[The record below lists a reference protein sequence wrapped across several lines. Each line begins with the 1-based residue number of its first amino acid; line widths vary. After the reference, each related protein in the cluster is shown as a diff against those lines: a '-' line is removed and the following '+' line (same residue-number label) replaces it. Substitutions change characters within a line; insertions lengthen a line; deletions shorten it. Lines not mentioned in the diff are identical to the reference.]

1 LNDDKIR
8 STPQENW
15 TLTDWEWL
23 GLRKPVNVADG
34 HAHFDLATRFPA
46 EFSRIAQMTH
56 QLELLDQ
63 SASESKF
70 LEAMSSIS
78 GQSLAAVPAQLHYSS
93 SVSIE
98 MVAKMLSELSIQ
110 RVGLVTPTFDNI
122 PLLFRRAGITLVPLQ
137 EQILWSHGPERRD
150 LLRHCEALFVVTPN
164 NPSGYCPTEEQ
175 LGRLMIECGQDGRLL
190 VCDFS
195 FRLYTSLHRWDQHA
209 HAHRI
214 PGLRFVF
221 LEDTGKV
228 YPLSELKV
236 GLTCASA
243 DLVPLLT
250 SLSNE
255 LLLNVSPFTLA
266 ALTEV
271 MSADLTRH
279 GSAPQRRL
287 TAAQIA
293 DRNRATLMKGL
304 SDLAEVVS
312 VRESGLSVAWLTL
325 RDQDASTMCEL
336 WASLGLAA
344 LPGAPFHWDDPA
356 AGAHHARIALAREPD
371 DFQQVPELL
380 RMTLTG
386 APDAT
391 T

>member
-1 LNDDKIR
+1 
-8 STPQENW
+8 
-15 TLTDWEWL
+15 
-23 GLRKPVNVADG
+23 
-34 HAHFDLATRFPA
+34 
-46 EFSRIAQMTH
+46 
-56 QLELLDQ
+56 
-63 SASESKF
+63 
-70 LEAMSSIS
+70 
-78 GQSLAAVPAQLHYSS
+78 
-93 SVSIE
+93 
-98 MVAKMLSELSIQ
+98 
-110 RVGLVTPTFDNI
+110 
-122 PLLFRRAGITLVPLQ
+122 
-137 EQILWSHGPERRD
+137 
-150 LLRHCEALFVVTPN
+150 
-164 NPSGYCPTEEQ
+164 
-175 LGRLMIECGQDGRLL
+175 
-190 VCDFS
+190 
-195 FRLYTSLHRWDQHA
+195 
-209 HAHRI
+209 
-214 PGLRFVF
+214 
-221 LEDTGKV
+221 
-228 YPLSELKV
+228 
-236 GLTCASA
+236 
-243 DLVPLLT
+243 
-250 SLSNE
+250 
-255 LLLNVSPFTLA
+255 
-266 ALTEV
+266 